1 MEDTFLKTGATAKF
15 FNVTVRTI
23 KNWRQSGKLIPIAIN
38 ERGHSLYSLSQLEE
52 FKKCGLTNKRNL
64 PNHSPP
70 INTQNNSSSS
80 KIGTTPQTQNSSVE
94 DNSEVTLT
102 VSNTSDKNFGKIL
115 QAKPTNALTSISGK
129 NVTLNL
135 IGNAE
140 IICNDVQIFIEQF
153 AQVKLN
159 VPTYKVLDACIL
171 KLTQNFPYGKDVT
184 DEALILHKDITISTE
199 DYMKMTGLKDRQQ
212 AHQQLKN
219 AMETLY
225 RISFK
230 WDEKTFTKGNGKI
243 VHYEIKLAE
252 AIKWEENFSIETNIV
267 KRGSVTLSLSLKMAK
282 FFATAYIM
290 PYPYNLL
297 TVNSHKNPHSYFIGR
312 KLSLHY
318 NMNIGKSNSNR
329 IAVATLIATLPELP
343 KYDDIPK
350 RQGQVTKRIIQP
362 FERDLIALQ
371 DTYKI
376 LKEWH
381 YCNPHGEPLTDEQ
394 ILRYNYSTWIEWL
407 IEFSFEDYPDQSERL
422 YKMKLRKK
430 KF

>member
-1 MEDTFLKTGATAKF
+1 MDDAFLKTGAVAKF

-23 KNWRQSGKLIPIAIN
+23 KNWRQSGKLIPIAVN
-38 ERGHSLYSLSQLEE
+38 ERGHFLYSLSQLEE
-52 FKKCGLTNKRNL
+52 LKKFGLTNKKTLQNQ
-64 PNHSPP
+64 NKS
-70 INTQNNSSSS
+70 ICDQNNSSSS
-80 KIGTTPQTQNSSVE
+80 KAEVAPQIQSNSAE
-94 DNSEVTLT
+94 DNSEVTLA
-102 VSNTSDKNFGKIL
+102 VSNNSNKKFGKIL
-115 QAKPTNALTSISGK
+115 QAKPTNALTSTSGK
-129 NVTLNL
+129 NVTPNL

-153 AQVKLN
+153 SQINLN
-159 VPTYKVLDACIL
+159 VQTYKVLDVCIL
-171 KLTQNFPYGKDVT
+171 KLTKNFPYGKKVT
-184 DEALILHKDITISTE
+184 DEALILHKDITISTD
-199 DYMKMTGLKDRQQ
+199 DYMKMTGLKDRKQ
-212 AHQQLKN
+212 AYNQLKD
-219 AMETLY
+219 AMNTLY

-230 WDEKTFTKGNGKI
+230 WDEKIFVKNKETV
-243 VHYEIKLAE
+243 VHYNLRLAE
-252 AIKWEENFSIETNIV
+252 AMKSTSSTDVIKNIFE
-267 KRGSVTLSLSLKMAK
+267 RGSVTLSLSIQMAR
-282 FFATAYIM
+282 FFTTAYIM

-318 NMNIGKSNSNR
+318 NMNVGKSNANR

-343 KYDDIPK
+343 KYNEIPK

-381 YCNPHGEPLTDEQ
+381 YCNPHGEPLTEEQ

-407 IEFSFEDYPDQSERL
+407 IEFSFEDYPDQTERI

-430 KF
+430 

>member
-1 MEDTFLKTGATAKF
+1 MDDAFLKTGAVAKF

-23 KNWRQSGKLIPIAIN
+23 KNWRQSGKLIPIAVN
-38 ERGHSLYSLSQLEE
+38 ERGHFLYSLSQLEE
-52 FKKCGLTNKRNL
+52 LKKFGLTNKKTLQNQ
-64 PNHSPP
+64 NKS
-70 INTQNNSSSS
+70 ICDQNNSSSS
-80 KIGTTPQTQNSSVE
+80 KAEVAPQIQSNSAE
-94 DNSEVTLT
+94 DNSEVTLA
-102 VSNTSDKNFGKIL
+102 VSNNSNKKFGKIL
-115 QAKPTNALTSISGK
+115 QAKPTNALTSTSGK
-129 NVTLNL
+129 NVTPNL

-153 AQVKLN
+153 SQINLN
-159 VPTYKVLDACIL
+159 VQTYKVLDVCIL
-171 KLTQNFPYGKDVT
+171 KLTKNFPYGKKVT
-184 DEALILHKDITISTE
+184 DEALILHKDITISTD
-199 DYMKMTGLKDRQQ
+199 DYMKMTGLKDRKQ
-212 AHQQLKN
+212 AYNQLKD
-219 AMETLY
+219 AMNTLY

-230 WDEKTFTKGNGKI
+230 WDEKIFVKNKETVVN
-243 VHYEIKLAE
+243 YNLRLAE
-252 AIKWEENFSIETNIV
+252 AMKITSSTDVIKNIFE
-267 KRGSVTLSLSLKMAK
+267 RGSVTLSLSIQMAR
-282 FFATAYIM
+282 FFTTAYIM

-318 NMNIGKSNSNR
+318 NMNVGKSNANR

-343 KYDDIPK
+343 KYNEIPK

-381 YCNPHGEPLTDEQ
+381 YCNPHGEPLTEEQ

-407 IEFSFEDYPDQSERL
+407 IEFSFEDYPDQTERI

-430 KF
+430 

>member
-1 MEDTFLKTGATAKF
+1 MDDAFLKTGAVAKF

-23 KNWRQSGKLIPIAIN
+23 KNWRQSGKLIPIAVN
-38 ERGHSLYSLSQLEE
+38 ERGHFLYSLSQLEE
-52 FKKCGLTNKRNL
+52 FKKFGLTNKKTLQNQ
-64 PNHSPP
+64 NKS
-70 INTQNNSSSS
+70 ICDQNNSSSS
-80 KIGTTPQTQNSSVE
+80 KAEVAPQIQSNSAE
-94 DNSEVTLT
+94 DNSEVTLA
-102 VSNTSDKNFGKIL
+102 VSNNSNKKFGKIL
-115 QAKPTNALTSISGK
+115 QAKPTNALTSTSGK
-129 NVTLNL
+129 NVTPNL

-153 AQVKLN
+153 SQINLN
-159 VPTYKVLDACIL
+159 VQTYKVLDVCIL
-171 KLTQNFPYGKDVT
+171 KLTKNFPYGKKVT
-184 DEALILHKDITISTE
+184 DEALILHKDITISTD
-199 DYMKMTGLKDRQQ
+199 DYMKMTGLKDRKQ
-212 AHQQLKN
+212 AYNQLKD
-219 AMETLY
+219 AMNTLY

-230 WDEKTFTKGNGKI
+230 WDEKIFVKNKETV
-243 VHYEIKLAE
+243 VHYNLRLAE
-252 AIKWEENFSIETNIV
+252 AMKSTSSTDVIKNIFE
-267 KRGSVTLSLSLKMAK
+267 RGSVTLSLSIQMAR
-282 FFATAYIM
+282 FFTTAYIM

-318 NMNIGKSNSNR
+318 NMNVGKSNANR

-343 KYDDIPK
+343 KYNEIPK

-381 YCNPHGEPLTDEQ
+381 YCNPHGEPLTEEQ

-407 IEFSFEDYPDQSERL
+407 IEFSFEDYPDQTERI

-430 KF
+430 

>member
-1 MEDTFLKTGATAKF
+1 MDDAFLKTGAVARF

-23 KNWRQSGKLIPIAIN
+23 KNWRQSGKLIPIAVN
-38 ERGHSLYSLSQLEE
+38 ERGHFLYSLSQLEE
-52 FKKCGLTNKRNL
+52 FKKFGLTNKKTLQNQ
-64 PNHSPP
+64 NKS
-70 INTQNNSSSS
+70 ICDQNNSSSS
-80 KIGTTPQTQNSSVE
+80 KAEVAPQIQSNSAE
-94 DNSEVTLT
+94 DNSEVTLA
-102 VSNTSDKNFGKIL
+102 VSNNSNKKFGKIL
-115 QAKPTNALTSISGK
+115 QAKPTNALTSTSGK
-129 NVTLNL
+129 NVTPNL

-153 AQVKLN
+153 SQINLN
-159 VPTYKVLDACIL
+159 VQTYKVLDVCIL
-171 KLTQNFPYGKDVT
+171 KLTKNFPYGKKVT
-184 DEALILHKDITISTE
+184 DEALILHKDITISTD
-199 DYMKMTGLKDRQQ
+199 DYMKMTGLKDRKQ
-212 AHQQLKN
+212 AYNQLKD
-219 AMETLY
+219 AMNTLY

-230 WDEKTFTKGNGKI
+230 WDEKIFVKNKETV
-243 VHYEIKLAE
+243 VHYNLRLAE
-252 AIKWEENFSIETNIV
+252 AMKITSSTDVIKNIFE
-267 KRGSVTLSLSLKMAK
+267 RGSVTLSLSIQMAR
-282 FFATAYIM
+282 FFTTAYIM

-318 NMNIGKSNSNR
+318 NMNVGKSNANR

-343 KYDDIPK
+343 KYNEIPK

-381 YCNPHGEPLTDEQ
+381 YCNPHGEPLTEEQ

-407 IEFSFEDYPDQSERL
+407 IEFSFEDYPDQTERI

-430 KF
+430 

>member
-1 MEDTFLKTGATAKF
+1 MDDAFLKTGAVAKF

-23 KNWRQSGKLIPIAIN
+23 KNWRQSGKLIPIAVN
-38 ERGHSLYSLSQLEE
+38 ERGHFLYSLSQLEE
-52 FKKCGLTNKRNL
+52 FKKFGLTNKKTLQNQ
-64 PNHSPP
+64 NKS
-70 INTQNNSSSS
+70 ICDQNNSSSS
-80 KIGTTPQTQNSSVE
+80 KAEVAPQIQSNSAE
-94 DNSEVTLT
+94 DNSEVTLA
-102 VSNTSDKNFGKIL
+102 VSNNSNKKFGKIL
-115 QAKPTNALTSISGK
+115 QAKPTNALTSTSGK
-129 NVTLNL
+129 NVTPNL

-153 AQVKLN
+153 SQIKLN
-159 VPTYKVLDACIL
+159 VQTYKVLDVCIL
-171 KLTQNFPYGKDVT
+171 KLTKNFPYGKKVT
-184 DEALILHKDITISTE
+184 DEALILHKDITISTD
-199 DYMKMTGLKDRQQ
+199 DYMKMTGLKDRKQ
-212 AHQQLKN
+212 AYNQLKD
-219 AMETLY
+219 AMNTLY

-230 WDEKTFTKGNGKI
+230 WDEKIFVKNKETV
-243 VHYEIKLAE
+243 VHYNLRLAE
-252 AIKWEENFSIETNIV
+252 AMKSTSSTDVIKNIFE
-267 KRGSVTLSLSLKMAK
+267 RGSVTLSLSIQMAR
-282 FFATAYIM
+282 FFTTAYIM

-318 NMNIGKSNSNR
+318 NMNVGKSNANR

-343 KYDDIPK
+343 KYNEIPK

-381 YCNPHGEPLTDEQ
+381 YCNPHGEPLTEEQ

-407 IEFSFEDYPDQSERL
+407 IEFSFEDYPDQTERI

-430 KF
+430 